1 MILLIRKQYLI
12 VIIELEVLSTIK
24 LLNLLFNGK
33 LSYRNCREQ
42 RFYDEFIQNEFLSYV
57 VDEYMSGEKEYYY
70 PVIKNSWIFVVNIW
84 DLNMPLFIVT
94 IC

>member
-42 RFYDEFIQNEFLSYV
+42 RFYDEFIQ
-57 VDEYMSGEKEYYY
+57 K
-70 PVIKNSWIFVVNIW
+70 
-84 DLNMPLFIVT
+84 
-94 IC
+94 